1 MLFSNSGGRNLIYSP
16 DDDVYHTHHIGLL
29 LLEKNMKSYFVA
41 LDSQFKSVLGMKKFS
56 LSLKYD
62 DKLGNTVS
70 EMLPTIQYCMYL
82 RDTIVFFFEDHR
94 EKVIFDTFCKNADFI
109 FSR

>member
-1 MLFSNSGGRNLIYSP
+1 
-16 DDDVYHTHHIGLL
+16 
-29 LLEKNMKSYFVA
+29 MKSYFVA

-82 RDTIVFFFEDHR
+82 RDTIVFFFEDHG
-94 EKVIFDTFCKNADFI
+94 KKSFLIPSAKMQILYFHDKLPFTAA
-109 FSR
+109 